1 MSMKGQKTTAD
12 YLDWFAV
19 QSLYQRLERDGDY
32 TFALL
37 IHIGSYTGL
46 RISDLLGL
54 KWEHFL
60 GKDSYVITEGKT
72 GKHRTLYYHMD
83 TKELVVR
90 MNLVL
95 QPAPEEYIFLNRFG
109 EVLSQ
114 QFINRKLKA
123 INIKYKLGI
132 KYSTHSFRKSF
143 GRRIW
148 SNNSNSEKSLVLLS
162 QIFNHS
168 SIAITR
174 RYLGIR
180 EEEIKNVY
188 LSL

>member
-1 MSMKGQKTTAD
+1 MKGQKATAD
-12 YLDWFAV
+12 YLDWLAV
-19 QSLYQRLERDGDY
+19 QNLYQKLERDGQY

-37 IHIGSYTGL
+37 IHVGSYTGL

-54 KWEHFL
+54 KWEHLL
-60 GKDSYVITEGKT
+60 GQDSYVITEGKT
-72 GKHRTLYYHMD
+72 GKQRTLYYHMD
-83 TKELVVR
+83 TKEMVAR
-90 MNLVL
+90 MENEL
-95 QPAPEEYIFLNRFG
+95 QPDPEDFIFLNRFG
-109 EVLSQ
+109 QVLSP
-114 QFINRKLKA
+114 QFINRKLKD
-123 INIKYKLGI
+123 INTQYKLGI

-168 SIAITR
+168 STAITR